1 MKLAIIGTGH
11 VGLVSA
17 VCFAEMGHQVVG
29 IDSDKKKIEGL
40 KKGII
45 PIYEEGLKELL
56 KKNKKRLQFTTSIKE
71 GIKDAIVI
79 FICVGTPPKA
89 SGDADLSIIEHVASQ
104 IADAMSS
111 MSASK
116 GKAYKIVV
124 EKSTV
129 PVQTGMRVRQV
140 MEAKLRGKAE
150 FDIAS
155 NPEFLREAM
164 AIYDSL
170 KPDRIVIGVE
180 SERARK
186 ILLEVYKPIKAPI
199 LMTNIESAELIK
211 HASNSFLAMK
221 ISFINAVANICELSG
236 ADISKVAEGI
246 GLDKRIGKEFLSAGI
261 GFGGF
266 CFPKDLMAFR
276 RIASKLGYEFGLLR
290 EVEKINEEMKM
301 KFVDKIEDTLWNLN
315 GKTIGILGLA
325 FKPGTEDMRYAPSID
340 IIEALQKNGAKIKA
354 YDPQAMEEAKHI
366 FKGIT
371 YCKDMY
377 EVAKDADCLCIV
389 TEWKEFKNM
398 DLKRVKKLLGS
409 PVIID
414 GRNVFDRKKMKAMG
428 FTYKSIG

>member
-17 VCFAEMGHQVVG
+17 VCFAEMGHEVTG

-56 KKNKKRLQFTTSIKE
+56 DKNKKRIKFTTSIKE
-71 GIKDAIVI
+71 GVQDAIVV
-79 FICVGTPPKA
+79 FICVGTPPKI
-89 SGDADLSIIEHVASQ
+89 SGDADLSIIENVVAQ
-104 IADAMSS
+104 IADAMSG
-111 MSASK
+111 SASG
-116 GKAYKIVV
+116 GKSYKIIV

-129 PVQTGMRVRQV
+129 PVQTGIRVKQV
-140 MEAKLRGKAE
+140 MKARLKGKID
-150 FDIAS
+150 FDVAS

-180 SERARK
+180 SERAKK
-186 ILLEVYKPIKAPI
+186 ILLDVYKPIKAPI
-199 LMTNIESAELIK
+199 LVTNIESAELIK

-236 ADISKVAEGI
+236 ADIRKVSEGI
-246 GLDKRIGKEFLSAGI
+246 GLDKRIGKEFLNAGI

-276 RIASKLGYEFGLLR
+276 RIASKLGYEFGLLE
-290 EVEKINEEMKM
+290 EVEKINSEMKI
-301 KFVDKIEDTLWNLN
+301 KFVDKIENTLWNLK
-315 GKTIGILGLA
+315 GKEIGILGLA

-340 IIEALQKNGAKIKA
+340 IINALQESGARIKA
-354 YDPQAMEEAKHI
+354 YDPQAMEEAKAI
-366 FKGIT
+366 LKDVT
-371 YCKDMY
+371 YCKNAY
-377 EVAKDADCLCIV
+377 EVAKDADCLAIV
-389 TEWKEFKNM
+389 TEWDEFKKM
-398 DLKRVKKLLGS
+398 DLKKIKSLLHA
-409 PVIID
+409 PIIID
-414 GRNVFDRKKMKAMG
+414 GRNIFDRKKMQAMG
-428 FTYKSIG
+428 FTYKGIG